1 MIFFGPE
8 LLIRAYK
15 EGYFPMAD
23 SYDGNIYWHSPDPR
37 AIFPLDKLKLPRS
50 LKQSMKKTD
59 FKFTVNAAFGEVI
72 KKCADREDT
81 WISEEII
88 NSFTQLNELGYAHS
102 IENWLDG
109 ELVGGLYGV
118 SIGAAFFGESM
129 FNLVPNASK
138 TAFYYLVNYIKER
151 NFILLDTQYINHHT
165 QLLGAIEIPRADYL
179 KILTNAIEIPCKFVD
194 E

>member
-1 MIFFGPE
+1 MYG
-8 LLIRAYK
+8 
-15 EGYFPMAD
+15 M
-23 SYDGNIYWHSPDPR
+23 S
-37 AIFPLDKLKLPRS
+37 
-50 LKQSMKKTD
+50 
-59 FKFTVNAAFGEVI
+59 
-72 KKCADREDT
+72 DREDT